1 MCVLGDPLLHLDA
14 EPERIDTESDDGEK
28 EPLDVIAEQLCAVT
42 VEVEL
47 SAINFGVL
55 RNPRFLD
62 TYRPRERETE
72 SNHRQD
78 DLQKGNAD
86 EAEKAA

>member
-14 EPERIDTESDDGEK
+14 EPERIDTEGDDGEK
-28 EPLDVIAEQLCAVT
+28 EPLDVVTEQLSAVA

-55 RNPRFLD
+55 RNPRLLD
-62 TYRPRERETE
+62 AYRPRERETE

-86 EAEKAA
+86 ETEKAA